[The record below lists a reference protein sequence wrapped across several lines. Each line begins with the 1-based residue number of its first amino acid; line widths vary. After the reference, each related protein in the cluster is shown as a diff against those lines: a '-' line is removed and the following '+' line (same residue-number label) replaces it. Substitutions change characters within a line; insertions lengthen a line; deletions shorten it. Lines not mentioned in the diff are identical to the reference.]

1 MTPISTSPRALT
13 RRHFLATTSLAASAF
28 AFHPRSL
35 FSQTPEV
42 PAFIAQGRAAGAIA
56 KIATQPLRGAV
67 SALTGS
73 GGNIAVLTG
82 KDGKVILDSGYS
94 TSQPQ
99 ITAALA
105 ALSADPVT
113 HLINTHWHP
122 DHTDGNDWMHGIGA
136 VILAHENTKTR
147 LSTTQTIAAFH
158 ATISP
163 APAGGIPTQT
173 FAAKKTL
180 KLNGATLELAHYAP
194 AHTDTDI
201 SIYFVEPDV
210 LHAGDT
216 SNGSIDGMIA
226 AANHTISI
234 TGPKTIIIPGHGP
247 IGDKS
252 QLTQYRDVLVFAR
265 ESVATLKK
273 QGKTLEEVVAA
284 KPTAKYDATWG
295 AGFVNA
301 PTFLA
306 LVYQGV
312 PA

>member
-1 MTPISTSPRALT
+1 
-13 RRHFLATTSLAASAF
+13 
-28 AFHPRSL
+28 
-35 FSQTPEV
+35 
-42 PAFIAQGRAAGAIA
+42 
-56 KIATQPLRGAV
+56 
-67 SALTGS
+67 
-73 GGNIAVLTG
+73 
-82 KDGKVILDSGYS
+82 
-94 TSQPQ
+94 
-99 ITAALA
+99 
-105 ALSADPVT
+105 
-113 HLINTHWHP
+113 
-122 DHTDGNDWMHGIGA
+122 MHGIGA

-216 SNGSIDGMIA
+216 WFNGFYPFIDYSSNGSIDGMIA